1 MNIRYN
7 THQRFKKSNQIYVY
21 LLRIQGNFNMKL
33 SQNEFEELL
42 VKLSEKPELVDI
54 TRGTNSTVIKL
65 RHDSQSNMTCRYAK
79 RLFGSVNNRDESVV
93 TYLDQEFTVP
103 VELVQNIHV
112 NFNALEKSKPAK
124 SNEARHAETL
134 KILGMS

>member
-1 MNIRYN
+1 
-7 THQRFKKSNQIYVY
+7 
-21 LLRIQGNFNMKL
+21 MKL
-33 SQNEFEELL
+33 SQNEFEALL

-79 RLFGSVNNRDESVV
+79 RLFGSLDNRDESVI
-93 TYLDQEFTVP
+93 TYLDKKYTVP

-112 NFNALEKSKPAK
+112 NFNALEKSKPSK
-124 SNEARHAETL
+124 SNKARHAETV
-134 KILGMS
+134 KVLGL